1 MTRPRIK
8 KLRIAGFRGFGQA
21 HQIAEPADT
30 ISVFWGG
37 NSQGKTSFAEALEF
51 LLTGQIARRELL
63 AGAKDE
69 FADSL
74 RNAHIGESGMVVVEA
89 EVLATD
95 GKVYSVKRTLL
106 DDYKRGGAAGCTS
119 RLEIDGANAIEDDLT
134 SRLGLIFFPA
144 PLRAPVLS
152 QHSLGFLFSSSPGER
167 AAYFRAVL
175 DTQQLE
181 DFRQAVAALPDQLQ
195 APTSQEL
202 DDLTAIETSGSFDAL
217 YPKLL
222 KAKTRAAMA
231 KAVAEA
237 ITTLLTTLNVTPQST
252 LAGLI
257 QQLRA
262 ALEQRRAVVFPMQLL
277 ARKPFSAWGDPP
289 KEFPLLV
296 SAFLTERAK
305 SDADAQKLTSLFEAA
320 LAIPHLH
327 DASDSIDCPLCAS
340 EGALTPERIAWIAEQ
355 VRANSAY
362 QAAHDGLVAAI
373 SAMKTQIASAEISA
387 TRAAPALLSLSPG
400 GRRRAGFSVSAMC
413 ALVHDDALV
422 KDWLVDVRSLW
433 RSRKSLV
440 VAIEGLVSEIQV
452 FQSDPLAW
460 ARQAEFDA
468 ATSSVVAMQ
477 LQFAKALISFEGP
490 DRRIEI
496 ALKREIDAS
505 TAVAGWDALCRLS
518 EDIEGLE
525 HATAQRNRFS
535 SESKAI
541 DKALAD
547 IEKGIGVVVDLKFSA
562 LSGEVRR
569 WWDLLRPEEA
579 TYFDTVQRRSAKAKR
594 MIDLRA
600 GLSLKDDKSDPKFRD
615 AVAVFSQSQLHCLG
629 LAMFLARATSE
640 GAGFIVLDDPVLTS
654 DDDYRPNFASSV
666 IEALLADGIQVLV
679 LTQDYGTAK
688 DIGTRWDHVG
698 AARFDLVRND
708 PLTGSEIRNKDDDLA
723 AMIGR
728 ARPFCNSEDPEQ
740 RKVGAGKVRDAIE
753 RFCKVLLVRA
763 RVASG
768 DLKASITDYDG
779 QNFSS
784 YNAKVKAVLTKD
796 KSHPGKLQA
805 AHDYTTPG
813 AHDDSPPPKS
823 NLKVALGDLTFMKK
837 EYLD

>member
-1 MTRPRIK
+1 MTRLRIK
-8 KLRIAGFRGFGQA
+8 KLRVAGFRSFGQT
-21 HQIAEPADT
+21 HQVAEPADT

-37 NSQGKTSFAEALEF
+37 NSQGKTSLAEALEF

-74 RNAHIGESGMVVVEA
+74 RNAHVGELGVVLVEA
-89 EVLATD
+89 EILATD
-95 GKVYSVKRTLL
+95 GKTYSVKRTLV

-119 RLEIDGANAIEDDLT
+119 RLEIDGAAAEEDDLS
-134 SRLGLIFFPA
+134 SRIGLVFFPA

-152 QHSLGFLFSSSPGER
+152 QHSLGFLFSSSPAER

-175 DTQQLE
+175 DTQDLE
-181 DFRQAVAALPDQLQ
+181 DFRQAVAMLPAQLEE
-195 APTSQEL
+195 PSNQEL
-202 DDLTAIETSGSFDAL
+202 DDLRAVEVSGSFDAL
-217 YPKLL
+217 IPKLL
-222 KAKTRAAMA
+222 KAKSRPALA
-231 KAVAEA
+231 KAVGDDVATVLASLGE
-237 ITTLLTTLNVTPQST
+237 TPASD
-252 LAGLI
+252 LSDLI
-257 QQLRA
+257 KQFRA
-262 ALEQRRAVVFPMQLL
+262 ALERRRSVVFPIQLF
-277 ARKPFSAWGDPP
+277 ARKPFAPWSGVPSTLP
-289 KEFPLLV
+289 NLV
-296 SAFLTERAK
+296 TSFVMERSK
-305 SDADAQKLTSLFEAA
+305 SDAEAQKLTSLFEAA
-320 LAIPHLH
+320 LALPHLH
-327 DASDSIDCPLCAS
+327 DAKVAIDCPLCATTA
-340 EGALTPERIAWIAEQ
+340 ALTPKRIAWIAEQ
-355 VRANSAY
+355 VRANSVY
-362 QAAHDGLVAAI
+362 QKARDDLVSAI
-373 SAMKTQIASAEISA
+373 ASMKGQVASAEQSA
-387 TRAAPALLSLSPG
+387 TRAVPSLFKRIAG
-400 GRRRAGFSVSAMC
+400 ERRRAGFSVKALA
-413 ALVHDDALV
+413 ALVQDDALV
-422 KDWLVDVRSLW
+422 KDWLVDCRSLW
-433 RSRKSLV
+433 RAWRSLV
-440 VAIEGLVSEIQV
+440 AAVENLVSEAQLLQMDALGWTRTAELDAAIATV
-452 FQSDPLAW
+452 E
-460 ARQAEFDA
+460 ARQAVFI
-468 ATSSVVAMQ
+468 
-477 LQFAKALISFEGP
+477 KALASFEGP

-496 ALKREIDAS
+496 ALKREIDVAS
-505 TAVAGWDALCRLS
+505 AVAGWDALCRLA

-525 HATAQRNRFS
+525 HALAQRSRFDA
-535 SESKAI
+535 ERKAV

-547 IEKGIGVVVDLKFSA
+547 IEKGIGAVVDQKFAS

-629 LAMFLARATSE
+629 LALFLARATSE

-688 DIGTRWDHVG
+688 DIGTRWDHAG

-753 RFCKVLLVRA
+753 RFCKVLLVRHRMTGGDA
-763 RVASG
+763 MASV
-768 DLKASITDYDG
+768 TDYDG

-784 YNAKVKAVLTKD
+784 FSANVKALLTRD

-823 NLKVALGDLTFMKK
+823 NLKMALGDLTALKK

>member
-1 MTRPRIK
+1 MTRLRIR
-8 KLRIAGFRGFGQA
+8 KLRVAGFRSFGQA

-37 NSQGKTSFAEALEF
+37 NSQGKTSLAEALEF

-74 RNAHIGESGMVVVEA
+74 RNAHIGEHGAVVVEA
-89 EVLATD
+89 EMLGAD
-95 GKVYSVKRTLL
+95 GKIYLVKRTLIE
-106 DDYKRGGAAGCTS
+106 DYKRGGAAGCTS
-119 RLEIDGANAIEDDLT
+119 KLEIDGADANEDELS
-134 SRLGLIFFPA
+134 SRVGIVFFPA

-175 DTQQLE
+175 DTQELE
-181 DFRQAVAALPDQLQ
+181 DFRQGVGSLPNQLQ

-202 DDLTAIETSGSFDAL
+202 DDLGATEESGSFDAL
-217 YPKLL
+217 LPKLL
-222 KAKTRAAMA
+222 KAKSRPGIES
-231 KAVAEA
+231 AVKEA
-237 ITTLLTTLNVTPQST
+237 ITALLASLGFTPPSD
-252 LAGLI
+252 LAGMI
-257 QQLRA
+257 QQLRT
-262 ALEQRRAVVFPMQLL
+262 ALERRRSVVFPMQMF
-277 ARKPFSAWGDPP
+277 ARKSFAPWPGAP
-289 KEFPLLV
+289 ETLLQLV
-296 SAFLTERAK
+296 SSFVVERAK
-305 SDADAQKLTSLFEAA
+305 SDAEAQKLTSLFEAA
-320 LAIPHLH
+320 LAIPHVH
-327 DASDSIDCPLCAS
+327 GADYPIDCPLCAS
-340 EGALTPERIAWIAEQ
+340 KGTLTPERVAWITEQ

-362 QAAHDGLVAAI
+362 QTAHDELSAGMSAI
-373 SAMKTQIASAEISA
+373 KTQIATTEQLASRAVPALVS
-387 TRAAPALLSLSPG
+387 RAAAD
-400 GRRRAGFSVSAMC
+400 RRRSGFSVKAMS
-413 ALVHDDALV
+413 ALVRDEALV
-422 KDWLVDVRSLW
+422 RDWFTDLRSLW
-433 RSRKSLV
+433 RAWKSLV
-440 VAIEGLVSEIQV
+440 RAAETVVSEIQLY
-452 FQSDPLAW
+452 QMDALGW
-460 ARQAEFDA
+460 ARQGEFDA
-468 ATSSVVAMQ
+468 AIT
-477 LQFAKALISFEGP
+477 ALEMRQSDFIKGLASFEGP
-490 DRRIEI
+490 DRRVEI
-496 ALKREIDAS
+496 ALKREIDAAS
-505 TAVAGWDALCRLS
+505 AVAGWDALCRLA

-525 HATAQRNRFS
+525 YALVQRNRFAA
-535 SESKAI
+535 ERKAVDKAI
-541 DKALAD
+541 AD
-547 IEKGIGVVVDLKFSA
+547 IEKGIGVVIDQKFIA
-562 LSGEVRR
+562 LSGQVRR

-629 LAMFLARATSE
+629 LAMFLARATTE

-666 IEALLADGIQVLV
+666 IEALLADGVQVLV

-688 DIGTRWDHVG
+688 DIGTRWGHAG
-698 AARFDLVRND
+698 SAHFDLVRND

-753 RFCKVLLVRA
+753 RFCKVLLVRK
-763 RVASG
+763 RVATG
-768 DLKASITDYDG
+768 DSMASITDYDG
-779 QNFSS
+779 KNFSS
-784 YNAKVKAVLTKD
+784 YSANVKAILTMD

-823 NLKVALGDLTFMKK
+823 NLKMALGDLTSLKK